1 MAGLTK
7 EQKAERALQAKAIEL
22 SGLKA
27 EEFALLSD
35 EEKAAHTTKAQE
47 AFDEEAKRIAD
58 EKAAVDAA
66 KDSGKAPDVDDS
78 HLIEVAKDGETL
90 KVHPTCLTAHRL
102 LGWKEA

>member
-7 EQKAERALQAKAIEL
+7 EQKAAKAMLEKAVEL

-27 EEFALLSD
+27 EEFALLSA
-35 EEKAAHTTKAQE
+35 EEQAAHMAKAQE
-47 AFDEEAKRIAD
+47 AIDAEALAKAETAKKPPEE
-58 EKAAVDAA
+58 EVDN
-66 KDSGKAPDVDDS
+66 S

-90 KVHPTCLTAHRL
+90 KVHPTCLAAHRL

>member
-35 EEKAAHTTKAQE
+35 DEKAVHTAKAQE
-47 AFDEEAKRIAD
+47 ALD
-58 EKAAVDAA
+58 VDN
-66 KDSGKAPDVDDS
+66 APDVDDS
-78 HLIEVAKDGETL
+78 HLVEVAKDGETL
-90 KVHPTCLTAHRL
+90 MVHPTCLAAHRL